1 MITQSQ
7 FHSRRDK
14 RRARYRAHMH
24 HLAWGVVCLFLLVSL
39 GAILVRAQSLELQN
53 ASLQQQLQAIRTTPT
68 DTCHVASSWKP
79 NSTTVL
85 SALGRNYRVHL
96 PAAFDSSTYY
106 PLVMFYAGKGGT
118 AEGIEYTFGT
128 DSLPVIAVYPQST
141 PSTDGSLAW
150 ESAPYSSRADD
161 VAFTTTILDQLQV
174 KLCVDKTR
182 IYAAGF
188 SNGGGFASLLSCK
201 LSERIAAIA
210 IVSGAMYAPASDC
223 KPPRPVPLINIH
235 GDNDGIVPYGG
246 SLTRR
251 LPNID
256 TWTHDRAVL
265 NGCKNSFTDTARP
278 GQIVTTWSDCMSNA
292 TVESVRV
299 IGGGHGWNLISNLD
313 IWQFLSRFTLS

>member
-1 MITQSQ
+1 MSQ
-7 FHSRRDK
+7 
-14 RRARYRAHMH
+14 
-24 HLAWGVVCLFLLVSL
+24 G
-39 GAILVRAQSLELQN
+39 
-53 ASLQQQLQAIRTTPT
+53 
-68 DTCHVASSWKP
+68 SWKP

-223 KPPRPVPLINIH
+223 KLLGQCRSSIFTATTMASSPMAARSQDACPILIRGHMIEQYSMAAKTHLRIPHVPAKLLPH
-235 GDNDGIVPYGG
+235 G
-246 SLTRR
+246 
-251 LPNID
+251 
-256 TWTHDRAVL
+256 
-265 NGCKNSFTDTARP
+265 
-278 GQIVTTWSDCMSNA
+278 
-292 TVESVRV
+292 V
-299 IGGGHGWNLISNLD
+299 IA
-313 IWQFLSRFTLS
+313 